1 MTAKKQTNDAPTSE
15 KAPSKRTRKGVP
27 SRLSL
32 LTGLANVTGLGRKSR
47 KTVQSASEK
56 AVSGQQ
62 PTAAGEDMTSVVTD
76 PVVATEKRVTKRRA
90 FGTAPRVRKRS
101 KASNAA
107 TAEAAA
113 TLDPASQGD
122 LFEDASSSPAVK
134 LRKKS
139 SQTKK
144 ASRSTGSEGA
154 LKLKPAKDAPST
166 KSVTQGAQLFE
177 VENSVSVLDEN
188 KLNDALL
195 KVVQGNALEAPSNV
209 VFQDNRLINA
219 NYKLPINHK
228 RLIVAAIAKAGNQP
242 ITDERFYRLTRK
254 DLIAIGVPPGS
265 VRTVMREAFEGSLY
279 NSSVDVEF
287 PPTVPG
293 GQNIIMRMRWV
304 QSVVYDPNHDCVDI
318 CFGRH
323 MAKLISGLSREY
335 TTYQISTVGSL
346 KSFNAIRIFEMLSQY
361 KNGERLVIA
370 ISTLLQ
376 RLQVESNFSPSE
388 LRKRILDP
396 AIKQINEHTM
406 MTVSYSLKAVHGRRL
421 DTIIFLWYSGEDASH
436 ENSEQVVVHLTRK
449 QATHFGMILHARA
462 DFRSEW
468 GRGRLESWD
477 SLLSEL
483 IDALQDP
490 VQTAYFLP
498 WLKKCGFD
506 PDFAKNKSR
515 SRRKKDD
522 QDDKLATPV
531 LDNFDIDPSDL
542 AS

>member
-1 MTAKKQTNDAPTSE
+1 MFTGCQQSYAQQGVQRTGLCKREGYDSEKTLTAKKQTNDAPTSE

-32 LTGLANVTGLGRKSR
+32 LTGLANVT
-47 KTVQSASEK
+47 
-56 AVSGQQ
+56 
-62 PTAAGEDMTSVVTD
+62 
-76 PVVATEKRVTKRRA
+76 
-90 FGTAPRVRKRS
+90 GTAPRVRKRS

-346 KSFNAIRIFEMLSQY
+346 KSFNAIRIFEMLSQ
-361 KNGERLVIA
+361 
-370 ISTLLQ
+370 

>member
-1 MTAKKQTNDAPTSE
+1 M
-15 KAPSKRTRKGVP
+15 
-27 SRLSL
+27 
-32 LTGLANVTGLGRKSR
+32 
-47 KTVQSASEK
+47 
-56 AVSGQQ
+56 
-62 PTAAGEDMTSVVTD
+62 
-76 PVVATEKRVTKRRA
+76 
-90 FGTAPRVRKRS
+90 
-101 KASNAA
+101 
-107 TAEAAA
+107 
-113 TLDPASQGD
+113 
-122 LFEDASSSPAVK
+122 
-134 LRKKS
+134 
-139 SQTKK
+139 
-144 ASRSTGSEGA
+144 
-154 LKLKPAKDAPST
+154 
-166 KSVTQGAQLFE
+166 
-177 VENSVSVLDEN
+177 
-188 KLNDALL
+188 
-195 KVVQGNALEAPSNV
+195 
-209 VFQDNRLINA
+209 
-219 NYKLPINHK
+219 
-228 RLIVAAIAKAGNQP
+228 AAIAKAGNQP

-304 QSVVYDPNHDCVDI
+304 QSVVYDPNHDCVRYI

-361 KNGERLVIA
+361 KNGGRLVIA

-388 LRKRILDP
+388 LRERVLDP

-421 DTIIFLWYSGEDASH
+421 EYTIIFLWYSGEDVSQ
-436 ENSEQVVVHLTRK
+436 NSEQVVVHLTRK

-506 PDFAKNKSR
+506 PDSV
-515 SRRKKDD
+515 RRTN
-522 QDDKLATPV
+522 LA
-531 LDNFDIDPSDL
+531 LDARRTTKTTSWRRRCSTTSTSIQATSHPDEVPLKARPSPPDRRAFFFLFGGHFWGFPLRVDGIFCLSKQLPSKEGKVSIWPRLFSSGDAPDL
-542 AS
+542 LSLRPRNPF